1 LPKPKPL
8 PPVEVVKSRFDYDHS
23 AGRLVYKVPPH
34 RNQPYRVGQYAGSR
48 HCEGGWAVSINNST
62 YLHCRIVWL
71 YVHGQDPGIYEI
83 DHIDCDR
90 SNDRIENLRLADR
103 YQQAANTKVSSKNTS
118 GYKGVSYYKR
128 LNLWQAYI
136 TKNNK
141 FISLGY
147 HKTKED
153 AAMAYKQAALELF
166 GEYAKFQ

>member
-1 LPKPKPL
+1 
-8 PPVEVVKSRFDYDHS
+8 
-23 AGRLVYKVPPH
+23 
-34 RNQPYRVGQYAGSR
+34 
-48 HCEGGWAVSINNST
+48 
-62 YLHCRIVWL
+62 VWL

-141 FISLGY
+141 FIPLGY